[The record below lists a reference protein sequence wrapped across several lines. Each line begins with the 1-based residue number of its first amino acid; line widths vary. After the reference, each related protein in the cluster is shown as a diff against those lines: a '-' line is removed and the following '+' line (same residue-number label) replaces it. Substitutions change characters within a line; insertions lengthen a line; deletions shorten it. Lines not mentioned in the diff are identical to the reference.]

1 MTGPDWYFKEAIE
14 QHLERLGAQTW
25 TYQED
30 PTRFRVTGNTGEGAV
45 ELSSSVYG
53 AVVRPPQEV
62 LDTLGRLRD
71 DIGDERI
78 AEALMGPEPA
88 GDD

>member
-1 MTGPDWYFKEAIE
+1 MTAPGWYFKEAIE

-25 TYQED
+25 SYQED
-30 PTRFRVTGNTGEGAV
+30 PTRFRVAGQTDEGAV

-53 AVVRPPQEV
+53 SVVRPAREV
-62 LDTLGRLRD
+62 LETLGQLRD

-78 AEALMGPEPA
+78 AEALLGPEPA
-88 GDD
+88 GDV

>member
-1 MTGPDWYFKEAIE
+1 MTAPGWYFKEAIE

-30 PTRFRVTGNTGEGAV
+30 PSRFRVARQTGEGAV

-53 AVVRPPQEV
+53 AVVRPAQEV
-62 LDTLGRLRD
+62 LETLGRLRD

-78 AEALMGPEPA
+78 AEALMGHEPA
-88 GDD
+88 GES

>member
-1 MTGPDWYFKEAIE
+1 MTAPGWYFKEAIE
-14 QHLERLGAQTW
+14 EHLERLGAQTW

-30 PTRFRVTGNTGEGAV
+30 PTHFKVTGQTGEGAV
-45 ELSSSVYG
+45 ELSSNVYG
-53 AVVRPPQEV
+53 AVVRPAQEV

-78 AEALMGPEPA
+78 AEALMGPESA
-88 GDD
+88 GGS

>member
-1 MTGPDWYFKEAIE
+1 MTAPGWYFKEAIE
-14 QHLERLGAQTW
+14 EHLERLGAQTW

-30 PTRFRVTGNTGEGAV
+30 PAHFRVTGQTGEGAV

-53 AVVRPPQEV
+53 AVVRPAQEV
-62 LDTLGRLRD
+62 LETLGRLRD

-78 AEALMGPEPA
+78 AEALMGREPA
-88 GDD
+88 ADS